1 MCTLLD
7 SGSHRKPMRDGHNK
21 VYISLL
27 DVIESKEGRFHD
39 TQLGMPYVYYD
50 RTLLHFIVRG
60 LEVISTS

>member
-1 MCTLLD
+1 
-7 SGSHRKPMRDGHNK
+7 MRDGHNK